1 MFNKPVILSSVK
13 DEHVYE
19 KIEVE
24 YANKMF
30 VIKIEET
37 IKDSNAVWFIYLKE
51 FDKFTEK
58 YSNKLIAYSRK
69 EYSIVNLENAENDA
83 FKYIQKIS
91 EIMEKN

>member
-1 MFNKPVILSSVK
+1 MFNKPVILSSVE
-13 DEHVYE
+13 DEPVYE

-30 VIKIEET
+30 VIKIEKT

-51 FDKFTEK
+51 FNKSTEK
-58 YSNKLIAYSRK
+58 YTNKLIAYSRK
-69 EYSIVNLENAENDA
+69 EYSIVNLGNAEKDA

-91 EIMEKN
+91 DIMEKN